1 MQTEVFYDKS
11 FQPNGRIAVE
21 AGYNPE
27 PGVREKRTVIVLP
40 PRKKRNNVVCHRGVS
55 TGLTRTISV
64 LSSSMVASGFIDS
77 IEDTVEVS
85 PWRDLNYLVSLIGDA
100 YAYTA
105 YRGMVYCATVRAVE
119 SSTQVPGNG
128 ELAWST
134 GV

>member
-55 TGLTRTISV
+55 TVLTRTISV

-85 PWRDLNYLVSLIGDA
+85 PWRDLNYLASLRVPHMHTLLTA
-100 YAYTA
+100 VWYTA
-105 YRGMVYCATVRAVE
+105 FLFAQSRVAPKYPATE
-119 SSTQVPGNG
+119 S
-128 ELAWST
+128 
-134 GV
+134 